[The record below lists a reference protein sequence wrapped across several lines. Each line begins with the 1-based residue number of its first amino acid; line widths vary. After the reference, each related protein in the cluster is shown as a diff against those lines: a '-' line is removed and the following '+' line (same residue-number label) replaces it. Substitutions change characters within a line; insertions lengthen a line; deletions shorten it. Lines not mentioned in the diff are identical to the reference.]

1 MSGFLQPHWL
11 CPPGPSIHGIF
22 QAIMMEQIS
31 MFSPRG
37 SSRLRD
43 WTQVSCISC
52 TSGFFTTSATCDA
65 HSSIYSSAK
74 TRPGAA
80 CGSNHQL
87 LIAKFRIKL
96 KKVGKTSRPVRYDLN
111 QIFYDFTVEVTNR
124 FKRLDLVNRVPEELW
139 TKVHNIVQETVNK
152 IILKKKKCKKAK

>member
-1 MSGFLQPHWL
+1 MQ
-11 CPPGPSIHGIF
+11 
-22 QAIMMEQIS
+22 
-31 MFSPRG
+31 
-37 SSRLRD
+37 
-43 WTQVSCISC
+43 
-52 TSGFFTTSATCDA
+52 
-65 HSSIYSSAK
+65 SAK

-96 KKVGKTSRPVRYDLN
+96 KKVDKTSRPVRYDLN

-139 TKVHNIVQETVNK
+139 TKVHNIVQEAVNK
-152 IILKKKKCKKAK
+152 IIPKKKKCKKAK

>member
-1 MSGFLQPHWL
+1 MQ
-11 CPPGPSIHGIF
+11 
-22 QAIMMEQIS
+22 
-31 MFSPRG
+31 
-37 SSRLRD
+37 
-43 WTQVSCISC
+43 
-52 TSGFFTTSATCDA
+52 
-65 HSSIYSSAK
+65 SAK

-124 FKRLDLVNRVPEELW
+124 FKGLDLVNRMPEEL
-139 TKVHNIVQETVNK
+139 
-152 IILKKKKCKKAK
+152 

>member
-1 MSGFLQPHWL
+1 MQ
-11 CPPGPSIHGIF
+11 
-22 QAIMMEQIS
+22 
-31 MFSPRG
+31 
-37 SSRLRD
+37 
-43 WTQVSCISC
+43 
-52 TSGFFTTSATCDA
+52 
-65 HSSIYSSAK
+65 SAK

-152 IILKKKKCKKAK
+152 IILKKKKCKNAK

>member
-1 MSGFLQPHWL
+1 MQ
-11 CPPGPSIHGIF
+11 
-22 QAIMMEQIS
+22 
-31 MFSPRG
+31 
-37 SSRLRD
+37 
-43 WTQVSCISC
+43 
-52 TSGFFTTSATCDA
+52 
-65 HSSIYSSAK
+65 SAK

-111 QIFYDFTVEVTNR
+111 QIFYDLTVEVTNR